1 MHLIRTAF
9 ARGPVHTVRIECL
22 RGFKTVEW
30 LENLPKNL
38 LLVSVDGR
46 TLSEERDSCE
56 VSGQC
61 EPIVACEFLNAG
73 KRKVL
78 NRKLKVLS
86 FRAHGRGGK
95 RRLSILYNHIL

>member
-1 MHLIRTAF
+1 M
-9 ARGPVHTVRIECL
+9 RIECL
-22 RGFKTVEW
+22 RAFETVEW
-30 LENLPKNL
+30 LENLPQNL

-46 TLSEERDSCE
+46 TLSEERDSRE

-61 EPIVACEFLNAG
+61 EPRVACEFLNAG

-95 RRLSILYNHIL
+95 RRFSILYNHILYRFNVSLNAILHHH

>member
-1 MHLIRTAF
+1 ML
-9 ARGPVHTVRIECL
+9 IECL
-22 RGFKTVEW
+22 RVFETVEW
-30 LENLPKNL
+30 LENVPKIL

-46 TLSEERDSCE
+46 TLSEERDSRE

-86 FRAHGRGGK
+86 FRAHGRGVNVVFLF
-95 RRLSILYNHIL
+95 RTIIFYVALTSP

>member
-1 MHLIRTAF
+1 M
-9 ARGPVHTVRIECL
+9 
-22 RGFKTVEW
+22 FKTVEW
-30 LENLPKNL
+30 LDNLPKNL

-46 TLSEERDSCE
+46 TLSEERDSRE

-61 EPIVACEFLNAG
+61 EPLVACEFLNAG

-78 NRKLKVLS
+78 NKVLS

-95 RRLSILYNHIL
+95 RRLSILYNHILFRFNVSLNAILHHH